1 MINKELDRI
10 VLIIWSGSGMGGFGR
25 VDVRGGGGGVMQKS
39 ERVSPDFRFL
49 EVGISAKVSLHV
61 IKSAVKCDRTFYLL
75 LAPYQSNSHD
85 ICMIS
90 KRENS
95 KTIKDV
101 RF

>member
-25 VDVRGGGGGVMQKS
+25 VDVRGGGRVMQKR

-61 IKSAVKCDRTFYLL
+61 IKSAIKCDKTFYLL

-85 ICMIS
+85 ICIIS
-90 KRENS
+90 IRENS
-95 KTIKDV
+95 KTI
-101 RF
+101 